1 MKIALG
7 TYALPTMT
15 LETAIPMLAEI
26 GYDGVEIKIA
36 PSHAGSM
43 PEEANAARRKK
54 LKAMFKEYGLSVVAL
69 HLTGHLLAENDEQ
82 HQQTKAFVL
91 QCAELARD
99 LGAKEPPVVAI
110 GIGGKSSEWPARR
123 DQVIRILQDYAPL
136 AEREQFVLAG
146 EAHAG
151 AAVDRSGRALAGFNA
166 VNSPW
171 GRMHFDIIH
180 MFLAGEKEADSV
192 KALLPITG
200 HTHITD
206 AIRYPDGKFAFALL
220 GKGQLDSVA
229 YVKAMYEQ
237 GWNDFITI
245 EVSKALWAQEGYDPV
260 QAAKS
265 CYKALDEA
273 FKQAGVPRG

>member
-7 TYALPTMT
+7 TYAMPTLP
-15 LETAIPMLAEI
+15 LETAIPILAEI

-36 PSHAGSM
+36 PSHVGSM
-43 PEEANAARRKK
+43 PEESDAARRKR
-54 LKAMFKEYGLSVVAL
+54 LKAMFNDYGLSVVAL
-69 HLTGHLLAENDEQ
+69 HLTGHLLAESEEQ
-82 HQQTKAFVL
+82 HQQTKEFVL

-99 LGAKEPPVVAI
+99 LGARTPPVVAI
-110 GIGGKSSEWPARR
+110 GIGGKCDRWDACR
-123 DQVIRILQDYAPL
+123 DQIIHILQDYAPL

-151 AAVDRSGRALAGFNA
+151 AAVDRSERALTVFNA

-171 GRMHFDIIH
+171 VRMHFDIIH

-206 AIRYPDGKFAFALL
+206 AVKYPDGKFTFALL
-220 GKGQLDSVA
+220 GEGQLDSVA

-245 EVSKALWAQEGYDPV
+245 EVSKFVWSQQSYDPV

-265 CYKALDEA
+265 CYQALDEA
-273 FKQAGVPRG
+273 YRRAGVPRG